1 MIRRTISNRV
11 LSTIA
16 ALSASFLLNAS
27 IASAG
32 CIGGF
37 EVGPMDDAAAAP
49 AAIADDS
56 IAQPAVV
63 SSKRPQTGDI
73 LIAGGV
79 GAAGMAIGTTQL
91 YSNATGTLVGTPPM
105 GGPRAAQQA
114 LMFPTQ
120 NEVLVVGG
128 FKGKAKLT
136 GSSIVLKITTLP
148 TGVVYHD
155 NKGITGT
162 FSPLKS
168 RMQSGKSDD
177 DRAFF
182 PSVVL
187 PSGLGFMP
195 SGLCNGDIR
204 PTAFTF
210 NATNNLFSLVGAP
223 VLQTRA
229 FHTATLLPDG
239 TVLIAGGIVDF
250 AGDSTDT
257 AEIFDPVAGTF
268 TATGAMTA
276 SRAGHTATLLGD
288 GTVLITG
295 GISGVTGTWT
305 ALDTAEIYTPTTR
318 TFAAVPATMTAFR
331 WQHTAT
337 LLNDGTVL
345 LAGGFNGTATWT
357 LAPFGKEAGDT
368 GSWTPTS
375 GAIEASTE
383 IYNPATG
390 VFTAGANM
398 AGSRFGHTATLLIA
412 GPNAG
417 DVLMVGGFGG
427 TNPGAPLKT
436 TELYNFTGATFSAG
450 PTLRAA
456 RAWHTA
462 TVIQLPTS

>member
-27 IASAG
+27 IATAG

-37 EVGPMDDAAAAP
+37 EVSPTDDAAAAP
-49 AAIADDS
+49 AAVADDS
-56 IAQPAVV
+56 IAEPAVA
-63 SSKRPQTGDI
+63 SSKRPQTGDV

-79 GAAGMAIGTTQL
+79 GSAGLAIGSTQL

-105 GGPRAAQQA
+105 GGARAAHQA
-114 LMFPTQ
+114 LMFPTE

-128 FKGKAKLT
+128 FKGKAKPT
-136 GSSIVLKITTLP
+136 GASIVLKITTLP
-148 TGVVYHD
+148 TGVIFHD
-155 NKGITGT
+155 NKGISGT
-162 FSPLKS
+162 FGVLKS

-187 PSGLGFMP
+187 NSGLGFMP
-195 SGLCNGDIR
+195 SGLCNGDLR

-210 NATNNLFSLVGAP
+210 DPSTNLFSLVATP
-223 VLQTRA
+223 VLETRA

-250 AGDSTDT
+250 AGDSTSS

-268 TATGAMTA
+268 SSTGPMTA

-295 GISGVTGTWT
+295 GITGVTGTWT
-305 ALDTAEIYTPTTR
+305 ALDTAEIYDPATR
-318 TFAAVPATMTAFR
+318 TFAATSGAMTAFR

-345 LAGGFNGTATWT
+345 LAGGFDGTATWT
-357 LAPFGKEAGDT
+357 LAPFGKAAGDT

-375 GAIEASTE
+375 GAIESSTE
-383 IYNPATG
+383 IYSPVTG
-390 VFTAGANM
+390 LFTAGPSM

-427 TNPGAPLKT
+427 TNPGTPLKT